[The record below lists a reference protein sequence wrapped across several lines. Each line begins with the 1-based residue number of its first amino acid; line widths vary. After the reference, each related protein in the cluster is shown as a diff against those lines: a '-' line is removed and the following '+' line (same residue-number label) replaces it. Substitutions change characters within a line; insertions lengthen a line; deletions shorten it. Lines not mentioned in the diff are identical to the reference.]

1 MDAIKNKK
9 KEKQKEKDY
18 AISAVKLVISLVK
31 EKSATGV
38 QIQTLKEEVKKSENI
53 ESVKSFSTT
62 LNFGNQNLK
71 FKI

>member
-9 KEKQKEKDY
+9 KENQKEKDF

-38 QIQTLKEEVKKSENI
+38 QIQTVKESN
-53 ESVKSFSTT
+53 
-62 LNFGNQNLK
+62 
-71 FKI
+71 